1 MTLDQITNFDIRSN
15 PVKTTAEKKRT
26 EQTRIK
32 NGNQYISQ
40 ENIPIFIKEYIECAS
55 KIAFPVKG
63 HGTKESS
70 WPVELISHIKQEL
83 GKKWNIKTL
92 MKKQI
97 LPDAVEKEIYKENS
111 KLISVWN
118 MNFISLMD
126 EVSILLT
133 SSHLTKREDLIKEIS
148 DSSSYKEYYAHTP
161 FAIAEFLLE
170 SNLRVNRLKSIF
182 KSLDP
187 NAYNKVF
194 NSVKVYKK
202 TLKQNS
208 HLSRYTAER
217 SLKISLAQK
226 GKPKIKNTEDQ
237 KRGYKKRSENK
248 EWLENI
254 RTARAKKRKK
264 ISAEGVI
271 YDSVDLACAA
281 LGISPG
287 ALYGRRQ
294 SMPNLYFLVEVV

>member
-26 EQTRIK
+26 EKTRIE

-40 ENIPIFIKEYIECAS
+40 ENIPIFIKEYIEYAS

-63 HGTKESS
+63 KGTKESS
-70 WPVELISHIKQEL
+70 WPVDLISQIKQEL
-83 GKKWNIKTL
+83 GKKWHIETL

-97 LPDAVEKEIYKENS
+97 LPDAVEKEIYKENT
-111 KLISVWN
+111 KLTTVWN
-118 MNFISLMD
+118 KNFVSLMN
-126 EVSILLT
+126 EVSILLM
-133 SSHLTKREDLIKEIS
+133 SNHLSKREDLIKDIHT
-148 DSSSYKEYYAHTP
+148 SSVYKEYYAHTP

-170 SNLRVNRLKSIF
+170 SNPRVNRLKSIF

-187 NAYNKVF
+187 TVYNKVF

-202 TLKQNS
+202 TLKQNL
-208 HLSRYTAER
+208 HLRYTAER
-217 SLKISLAQK
+217 SLKISIAQK
-226 GKPKIKNTEDQ
+226 GKPKIKNTDDQ
-237 KRGYKKRSENK
+237 KRGYKKRSENQ

-254 RTARAKKRKK
+254 RLARAKKRKK
-264 ISAEGVI
+264 ISAQGVI

-287 ALYGRRQ
+287 ALYSRRK
-294 SMPNLYFLVEVV
+294 SMPDLYFLVSETE